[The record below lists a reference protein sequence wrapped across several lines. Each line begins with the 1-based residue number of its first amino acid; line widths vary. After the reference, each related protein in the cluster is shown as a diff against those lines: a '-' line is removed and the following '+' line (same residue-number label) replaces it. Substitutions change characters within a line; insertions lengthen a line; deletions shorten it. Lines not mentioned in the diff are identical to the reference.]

1 MTREDLMKSYRFFG
15 EEAEALGN
23 RLDHARRCAANATS
37 AWAIN
42 YWQQNVERLLFQ
54 WRQLPILHD
63 GDAQM
68 TLIPRWHVS
77 YDFYEKG
84 KVVGYNGIT
93 DRAYNKVFRD
103 SVDLDASWE
112 NHRAARLARAQF

>member
-1 MTREDLMKSYRFFG
+1 MNNYRFFG
-15 EEAEALGN
+15 DEMEILGN
-23 RLDHARRCAANATS
+23 RLDHARDRATKSKS
-37 AWAIN
+37 AWAKN

-63 GDAQM
+63 CEAQ
-68 TLIPRWHVS
+68 TTIIPKWTVD
-77 YDFYEKG
+77 YEFYEKG

-93 DRAYNKVFRD
+93 DRAYNKVFRE
-103 SVDLDASWE
+103 SVNLDASWE

>member
-1 MTREDLMKSYRFFG
+1 MKSYRFFG

-23 RLDHARRCAANATS
+23 RLDHARRCAANAKS

-63 GDAQM
+63 GDAQV
-68 TLIPRWHVS
+68 TIIPRWHVS
-77 YDFYEKG
+77 YDFYEG
-84 KVVGYNGIT
+84 AAEVGGFDVI
-93 DRAYNKVFRD
+93 DRAYHTVFRD